1 MDYSNL
7 RKPGTAIQIHN
18 LKYATSK
25 YLIQN
30 SKYVITLFGI
40 PNMLFEIPNKDGGS
54 RLSWLDFLCKMFT
67 INTYG

>member
-54 RLSWLDFLCKMFT
+54 RLS
-67 INTYG
+67 